1 MTQLFKIVSRYWE
14 RLLWLM
20 MAVASVYV
28 GLIMIAIIYITTF
41 RFFGATYNL
50 YTTTFI
56 EYGFVYVMFLGSPW
70 MVRNRGHVFIEMLTA
85 AVSPRIR
92 DYLSRFICLVVAI
105 VCLIWAWYT
114 WQLFAE
120 RWDDS
125 MAFDELRAQLDI
137 RLWVTTIAFPFGF
150 LMMGVEFLRF
160 VFVRETMHMGLAGVA
175 SDRVEL
181 EETQRSLKGEI

>member
-1 MTQLFKIVSRYWE
+1 MVQILKKIDRYWE

-41 RFFGATYNL
+41 RFFGVTYNL

-70 MVRNRGHVFIEMLTA
+70 LVRNRGHVFIEMLTA

-92 DYLSRFICLVVAI
+92 DYLSRFICLLATI
-105 VCLIWAWYT
+105 VCFIWAWYT

-120 RWDDS
+120 RWDNI

-137 RLWVTTIAFPFGF
+137 RLWVSTVAFPFGF
-150 LMMGVEFLRF
+150 FMMGVEFLRF
-160 VFVRETMHMGLAGVA
+160 VFVPETMHMGLAGVA

-181 EETQRSLKGEI
+181 EETKRSLEGDF

>member
-1 MTQLFKIVSRYWE
+1 MTQLFKIVSWYWE

-20 MAVASVYV
+20 MATASVYV

-70 MVRNRGHVFIEMLTA
+70 MVRNCGHVFIEMLTA
-85 AVSPRIR
+85 AVSQRIR
-92 DYLSRFICLVVAI
+92 DYLSRLICLVVAI

-181 EETQRSLKGEI
+181 EETKRSLEGDF

>member
-1 MTQLFKIVSRYWE
+1 MVNLFKSIDRYWE

-28 GLIMIAIIYITTF
+28 GLIMVAIIYITTF

-70 MVRNRGHVFIEMLTA
+70 LVRNRGHVFIEMLTA

-92 DYLSRFICLVVAI
+92 DYLSRLICLMATI
-105 VCLIWAWYT
+105 VCFIWAWYT
-114 WQLFAE
+114 WQLFTE
-120 RWDDS
+120 RWDDI

-150 LMMGVEFLRF
+150 FMMGVEFLRF
-160 VFVRETMHMGLAGVA
+160 VFVSDTMHMGLAGVA

-181 EETQRSLKGEI
+181 EETKRSLEGDF

>member
-20 MAVASVYV
+20 MATASVYV

-92 DYLSRFICLVVAI
+92 DYLSRFICLVAAI

-137 RLWVTTIAFPFGF
+137 HLWVTTIAFPFGF

-175 SDRVEL
+175 SDRIEL